1 MLRRLI
7 KLLFSRLFWFAIGI
21 IIQLA
26 VLIFLVFQVS
36 NYQYVYYGFVVF
48 NALMAVFVVTRDE
61 NPAYRMAW
69 LLLMCAVPFVGLIL
83 YIIFGNK
90 KIGHRASRNL
100 IRYREKLEQ
109 SILYDEK
116 TMHDMT
122 SRDSR
127 FSRQLEYIYS
137 ASGYGVWQDTA
148 VEYFADAKE
157 FLEDLILEVEKAEKF
172 ILIEYF
178 IIGRGKVWDRLLEIL
193 KRKAAE
199 GVRIRILYDDMG
211 SINVLP
217 KGYDAELRSYG
228 FEAYTFNPVRAHL
241 NPRLN
246 YRDHRKIF
254 DIDGNVCYTGGLN
267 LADEYTNDIV
277 RFGVWK
283 DNAVKLTG
291 QAVWSFTVMF
301 LLNWYSV
308 SGSRDDLSAFRP
320 SVTAPSDGFIQPFG
334 DSPFDDVSVAR
345 NAYMQVINNARRYVW
360 IVTPYLILDNEMVTA
375 LQIAAGSGVDVRIIT
390 PSYADKKS
398 VHEVTRS
405 FYPGLIASG
414 VKIYEYLPGFIHSK
428 TLISDDEIA
437 FVGTAN
443 MDYRSFYLH
452 FELSILFLD
461 SSVVAAVKNDTINA
475 LEHSHEMT
483 SYEVDDISFPH
494 RLLRTFFGIFAP
506 AL

>member
-1 MLRRLI
+1 MLRRVI

-26 VLIFLVFQVS
+26 ALIFLVFQVS
-36 NYQYVYYGFVVF
+36 NYQYVYYGFVIF
-48 NALMAVFVVTRDE
+48 NAIMAIFVVTRDE

-69 LLLMCAVPFVGLIL
+69 LLLMCAVPFVGLLL

-90 KIGHRASRNL
+90 KIGHRASRSL
-100 IRYREKLEQ
+100 IRYRERLDQ

-116 TMHDMT
+116 TMNDLIT
-122 SRDSR
+122 RDSR

-137 ASGYGVWQDTA
+137 ASRYGVWKDTSA
-148 VEYFADAKE
+148 LYFSDAKE
-157 FLEDLILEVEKAEKF
+157 FIEDLVTEVEKAEKF
-172 ILIEYF
+172 IFIEYF

-217 KGYDAELRSYG
+217 RHYDSELRSYG
-228 FEAYTFNPVRAHL
+228 FEAYAFNPVRAHL

-291 QAVWSFTVMF
+291 QAVWSLTVMF

-308 SGSRDDLSAFRP
+308 SGSRDELEAFRP
-320 SVTAPSDGFIQPFG
+320 TLKAPSDGFIQPFG

-360 IVTPYLILDNEMVTA
+360 IVTPYLILDNEMITA

-390 PSYADKKS
+390 PFYADKKS

-405 FYPGLIASG
+405 YYPSLIESG

-428 TLISDDEIA
+428 TLISDDEVA

-443 MDYRSFYLH
+443 LDYRSFYLH

-461 SSVVAAVKNDTINA
+461 SSVVAAVKDDTINA

-483 SYEVDDISFPH
+483 TPEVEDISFPH